1 MEYSNSNN
9 NIPSYNNNNNNNINQ
24 SNNNQYNYQ
33 PSKYSSL
40 LPNGELKPEDKK
52 MLEKYDDY
60 CSKNRFT
67 YEHNNIHCYPRYNY
81 NINCDDILNRYNCV
95 PDPCCYRNYL
105 YNRQPKQTYM
115 YSNLSSKNNF
125 DYNFK
130 KVYPE
135 NLLHNTKFENYHVP
149 NSQLNYNSQMPKF
162 NNNLNYKRYFRNEDF
177 SNNKKENNNIEYSEV
192 NNLKNES
199 SNININQKANEE
211 SNIIN
216 INNNNNIEQ
225 DNQENS
231 KSNMKENENNNKS
244 QSIPKKNYYHFNA
257 SYNNNYINDNINH
270 SYKPQE
276 PKNNNNKKEIIINN
290 SPCDYYY
297 NTLHEEYLP
306 KKEENI
312 PLNNNCNNRRTYEI
326 DSSKWNDNNS
336 SLLCHS
342 SLLNDLVR
350 KNCYHYNYDCY
361 C

>member
-1 MEYSNSNN
+1 
-9 NIPSYNNNNNNNINQ
+9 
-24 SNNNQYNYQ
+24 
-33 PSKYSSL
+33 
-40 LPNGELKPEDKK
+40 

-105 YNRQPKQTYM
+105 YNRQPKHTYM

-177 SNNKKENNNIEYSEV
+177 ANNKKENNNIENSEV

-216 INNNNNIEQ
+216 INNNNNNIEQ

-231 KSNMKENENNNKS
+231 KSNMKENDNNNKS

-336 SLLCHS
+336 LFCHS